1 MKFAVGAIF
10 IHVYV
15 AGIAADSFH
24 KISLTFTCMVVV
36 VGSFCIHNENVLVAV
51 RQLRVTHQS
60 VLKLY
65 GRVCGHIHVSS
76 VLVTIKL
83 HAVASSDDQLL
94 NVNVG
99 TVES

>member
-1 MKFAVGAIF
+1 MKFAVGAMF

-15 AGIAADSFH
+15 ADVATDSFH
-24 KISLTFTCMVVV
+24 NISLTFTCMVVV

-51 RQLRVTHQS
+51 RQLRVTNQS

-65 GRVCGHIHVSS
+65 GLICSPIHVSP

-83 HAVASSDDQLL
+83 HAVDSSDDQLP

-99 TVES
+99 GVES